1 MRAWWVAMLVLML
14 PAGASAQVP
23 VPPEPPAEP
32 IIPIGASAAG
42 LDIGGLTL
50 TAAAA
55 KLQHAYAD
63 RLQRPIQTRVAGRRA
78 RLFPADIALVFDARK
93 TARRANIAAK
103 STPPA
108 PDGGRYV
115 DVPLHVTYDR
125 AALNGFTAMV
135 DRRSQVIPRNAHL
148 RMTVRRM
155 HLRRARM
162 GWSIDERALAVALD
176 PVLADPRMERLVRAE
191 RVRVPPAIN
200 ANDLRHQYRTVVTVD
215 RKHFKLRY
223 FKNLKRRKSYDVAV
237 GMPGHATPRGR
248 FAIVNKAVNPDW
260 TAPDASWAGAY
271 RNEVVEG
278 GAPDNPL
285 KARWLGIVNG
295 VGIHGTDADWSIGTR
310 ASHGCIRMRVPDVI
324 DLYPRVPVGSTV
336 LVR

>member
-1 MRAWWVAMLVLML
+1 MRAWWVAVLVLML

-23 VPPEPPAEP
+23 VPPPAPHDP

-50 TAAAA
+50 TAAATRLEDAFAA
-55 KLQHAYAD
+55 K
-63 RLQRPIQTRVAGRRA
+63 LQRPIQTRVAGRRA
-78 RLFPADIALVFDARK
+78 RLRPADIALVFDARK

-103 STPPA
+103 ATPVA
-108 PDGGRYV
+108 PDGGRYA

-125 AALNGFTAMV
+125 AGLDAFTTRV
-135 DRRSQVIPRNAHL
+135 DRRSDVRPRNAHL
-148 RMTVRRM
+148 RITVRRM
-155 HLRRARM
+155 FLRRARM
-162 GWSIDERALAVALD
+162 GWSIDERALAVRLD
-176 PVLADPRMERLVRAE
+176 PLLADPHASRIVRADRE
-191 RVRVPPAIN
+191 RVPPQVN
-200 ANDLRHQYRTVVTVD
+200 ANDLRHQHRVIVTVD
-215 RKHFKLRY
+215 RAHFKLRY
-223 FKNLKRRKSYDVAV
+223 FKNLKRRKSYGVAV

-248 FAIVNKAVNPDW
+248 FSIVNKAVNPDW
-260 TAPDASWAGAY
+260 TAPDQPWAGAY

-310 ASHGCIRMRVPDVI
+310 ASHGCVRMRIPDVI

-336 LVR
+336 LIR

>member
-1 MRAWWVAMLVLML
+1 MRGWWVAILVVTL
-14 PAGASAQVP
+14 PAAAAAQVP
-23 VPPEPPAEP
+23 APPDPPDEPVV
-32 IIPIGASAAG
+32 PIGASAAG

-50 TAAAA
+50 TDA
-55 KLQHAYAD
+55 AD
-63 RLQRPIQTRVAGRRA
+63 RLDAAFSARLASPLGVRVAGHRR
-78 RLFPADIALVFDARK
+78 RLRPAAIDFAFDARK
-93 TARRANIAAK
+93 TARRANIAAR

-108 PDGGRYV
+108 PDGARYA
-115 DVPLHVTYDR
+115 DVPLHVAYDR
-125 AALNGFTAMV
+125 TALDAFTATV
-135 DRRSQVIPRNAHL
+135 DRDSQVIPRNARL

-155 HLRRARM
+155 LLRRARM
-162 GWSIDERALAVALD
+162 GWSIDERALAARIDTVLGD
-176 PVLADPRMERLVRAE
+176 PHAARIVRAQRE
-191 RVRVPPAIN
+191 RVPPEIN

-223 FKNLKRRKSYDVAV
+223 FRNLKRRKAYGVAV

-260 TAPDASWAGAY
+260 TAPDEPWAGAY

-278 GAPDNPL
+278 GAPENPL
-285 KARWLGIVNG
+285 KARWLGIVDG
-295 VGIHGTDADWSIGTR
+295 VGIHGTDAEWSIGTR

-336 LVR
+336 LIR

>member
-1 MRAWWVAMLVLML
+1 MRAWWVAFLVLVL

-23 VPPEPPAEP
+23 VPPVPPSEPV
-32 IIPIGASAAG
+32 IPVGASAAG

-50 TAAAA
+50 TAAAT
-55 KLQHAYAD
+55 KLQHAFAD
-63 RLQRPIQTRVAGRRA
+63 RLQRPVQARVAGHRA
-78 RLFPADIALVFDARK
+78 RVFPEDLALVFDARK

-103 STPPA
+103 ATPPA
-108 PDGGRYV
+108 PDGARYV
-115 DVPLHVTYDR
+115 DVPLHVKYDR
-125 AALNGFTAMV
+125 AALREFTALV
-135 DRRSQVIPRNAHL
+135 DRRSQVIPRNARL

-162 GWSIDERALAVALD
+162 GWSIDEKALAKQLD
-176 PVLADPRMERLVRAE
+176 PVLKDPHATRIVRAE
-191 RVRVPPAIN
+191 RERVPPAIN

-223 FKNLKRRKSYDVAV
+223 FKNLKRRKTYGVAV

-248 FAIVNKAVNPDW
+248 FAIVNKAVNPNW
-260 TAPDASWAGAY
+260 TAPDEPWAGAY

-336 LVR
+336 LIR

>member
-1 MRAWWVAMLVLML
+1 MRAWWVGFLVFAL
-14 PAGASAQVP
+14 PTGAHAQVP
-23 VPPEPPAEP
+23 VPPVPPAEP

-50 TAAAA
+50 TAAET
-55 KLQHAYAD
+55 KLENAFSQ
-63 RLQRPIQTRVAGRRA
+63 RLRRPIQTRVAGHRA
-78 RLFPADIALVFDARK
+78 RLWPADISLVFNARK
-93 TARRANIAAK
+93 TARRANIAAR

-115 DVPLHVTYDR
+115 DVPLHVTYNR
-125 AALNGFTAMV
+125 ADLNEFTARV
-135 DRRSQVIPRNAHL
+135 DRESQVIPRNARL

-155 HLRRARM
+155 YLRRARM
-162 GWSIDERALAVALD
+162 GWSIDEKAVARQLD
-176 PVLADPRMERLVRAE
+176 PVLADPRLERIVRAE
-191 RVRVPPAIN
+191 RKRVPPAIN

-215 RKHFKLRY
+215 RAHFKLRY
-223 FKNLKRRKSYDVAV
+223 FRNLKRRKAYDVAV

-248 FAIVNKAVNPDW
+248 FTIVNKAVNPDW
-260 TAPDASWAGAY
+260 TAPDEPWAGAY

-285 KARWLGIVNG
+285 KARWLGIVDG

-336 LVR
+336 LIR

>member
-1 MRAWWVAMLVLML
+1 MRAWWVGLVVLIV
-14 PAGASAQVP
+14 PAGAHAQVP
-23 VPPEPPAEP
+23 VPPAPGLEP
-32 IIPIGASAAG
+32 IIPIGARAAG

-50 TAAAA
+50 TDAAA
-55 KLQHAYAD
+55 KLDKAFSK
-63 RLQRPIQTRVAGRRA
+63 RLLRPIRTRVAGHRT
-78 RLFPADIALVFDARK
+78 RLFPADAGLVFDARK
-93 TARRANIAAK
+93 TARRANIAARA
-103 STPPA
+103 TPPA

-115 DVPLHVTYDR
+115 DVPLHVTYRR
-125 AALNGFTAMV
+125 ADVRAFTAVV
-135 DRRSQVIPRNAHL
+135 DRDSQVIPRNAHL

-162 GWSIDERALAVALD
+162 GWSIDERALAKRLD
-176 PVLADPRMERLVRAE
+176 PVLGDPRLPRIVRAE
-191 RVRVPPAIN
+191 RERVPPAIN
-200 ANDLRHQYRTVVTVD
+200 ANDLRHQYRVVVTVD

-223 FKNLKRRKSYDVAV
+223 FKNLKRRKAYDVAV

-248 FAIVNKAVNPDW
+248 FAITDKAVNPDW
-260 TAPDASWAGAY
+260 TAPDESWAGAF

-278 GAPDNPL
+278 GSPENPL

-310 ASHGCIRMRVPDVI
+310 ASHGCIRMHVPDVI

-336 LVR
+336 LIR

>member
-1 MRAWWVAMLVLML
+1 MRAWSVAILVLVL

-23 VPPEPPAEP
+23 VPPDPPVEP

-50 TAAAA
+50 TAAAT
-55 KLQHAYAD
+55 KLQHAFAD

-78 RLFPADIALVFDARK
+78 RLFPADVALVFDARK

-103 STPPA
+103 ATPPA

-115 DVPLHVTYDR
+115 DVPLHVKYDR

-135 DRRSQVIPRNAHL
+135 DRRSQVIPRNARL
-148 RMTVRRM
+148 RMTVKRM

-162 GWSIDERALAVALD
+162 GWSIDERALAARLD
-176 PVLADPRMERLVRAE
+176 PILADPNAERIVRAV
-191 RVRVPPAIN
+191 RLRVPPAIN
-200 ANDLRHQYRTVVTVD
+200 ANDLRHQYRVVVTVD

-223 FKNLKRRKSYDVAV
+223 FKNLKRRISYDVAV

-260 TAPDASWAGAY
+260 TAPDEPWAGAY

-295 VGIHGTDADWSIGTR
+295 VGIHGTDAEWSIGSR
-310 ASHGCIRMRVPDVI
+310 ASHGCIRMRVADVI

-336 LVR
+336 LIR

>member
-1 MRAWWVAMLVLML
+1 MRAWWVAILVVVL
-14 PAGASAQVP
+14 PTGAAAQVP
-23 VPPEPPAEP
+23 APPDPPAEP
-32 IIPIGASAAG
+32 VIPVGASAAG

-50 TAAAA
+50 TEAAAR
-55 KLQHAYAD
+55 LQHAFAD
-63 RLQRPIQTRVAGRRA
+63 RLRRPIQTRVAGHRA
-78 RLFPADIALVFDARK
+78 RLYPADIALVFDARK

-103 STPPA
+103 ATPPA
-108 PDGGRYV
+108 PDGARYV

-125 AALNGFTAMV
+125 AALRGFTAMV
-135 DRRSQVIPRNAHL
+135 DRRSDVIPRSARL

-162 GWSIDERALAVALD
+162 GWSIDERALAAQLD
-176 PVLADPRMERLVRAE
+176 PVIRDPHASRIVRAE
-191 RVRVPPAIN
+191 RERVPPAIN
-200 ANDLRHQYRTVVTVD
+200 ANDLRHQYRVVVTVD

-223 FKNLKRRKSYDVAV
+223 FKNLKRRRSFGVAV

-248 FAIVNKAVNPDW
+248 FSIVNKAVNPDW
-260 TAPDASWAGAY
+260 TAPDEPWAGAY

-285 KARWLGIVNG
+285 KARWLGIVDG
-295 VGIHGTDADWSIGTR
+295 VGIHGTDAEWSIGTR

-336 LVR
+336 LIR

>member
-1 MRAWWVAMLVLML
+1 MRACWVAILVLML

-23 VPPEPPAEP
+23 VPPAPPAEP
-32 IIPIGASAAG
+32 IIPIGAAAAG

-55 KLQHAYAD
+55 KLQHAFAD
-63 RLQRPIQTRVAGRRA
+63 RLKAPIQTRVAGRRV
-78 RLFPADIALVFDARK
+78 RLYPADIALVFDARK

-103 STPPA
+103 ATPPA

-135 DRRSQVIPRNAHL
+135 DRRSQVIPRNARL

-162 GWSIDERALAVALD
+162 GWSIDERALTAQLD
-176 PVLADPRMERLVRAE
+176 PVLADPHAERIVRAE
-191 RVRVPPAIN
+191 RERVPPAIN
-200 ANDLRHQYRTVVTVD
+200 ANDLRHQYRVVVTVD

-223 FKNLKRRKSYDVAV
+223 FKNLKRRKSYGVAV

-260 TAPDASWAGAY
+260 TAPDEPWAGAY

-310 ASHGCIRMRVPDVI
+310 ASHGCIRMHVPDVI

-336 LVR
+336 LIR

>member
-1 MRAWWVAMLVLML
+1 MRACWVAVLVLML

-23 VPPEPPAEP
+23 VPPPPPHDP

-50 TAAAA
+50 SAAAA
-55 KLQHAYAD
+55 RLEDAFAAK
-63 RLQRPIQTRVAGRRA
+63 LQRPIQTRVAGRRA
-78 RLFPADIALVFDARK
+78 RLRPADIALAFDARK

-103 STPPA
+103 ATPPA

-115 DVPLHVTYDR
+115 DVPLHVTYDH
-125 AALNGFTAMV
+125 AALREFTAMV
-135 DRRSQVIPRNAHL
+135 DRRSQVIPRNARL

-162 GWSIDERALAVALD
+162 GWSIDERALAQQLD
-176 PVLADPRMERLVRAE
+176 PVLADPHAQRIVRAE
-191 RVRVPPAIN
+191 RERVPPAIN

-223 FKNLKRRKSYDVAV
+223 FKNLKRRKSYGVAV

-248 FAIVNKAVNPDW
+248 FSIVNKAVNPDW
-260 TAPDASWAGAY
+260 TAPDEPWAGAY

-336 LVR
+336 LIR